1 MIAFT
6 KMEGC
11 GNDFILIE
19 DQDEAL
25 GADLSTLG
33 RALCERTTGIGADG
47 LIVIRADE
55 EPAAYRVVIINASGL
70 SAEMCGNGARCV
82 ARYAILHGLA
92 PQRHQFR
99 TEAGL
104 ISAELVG
111 DEVRVGLSPPGPIA
125 LNQTLELDGRRW
137 TLDCVDTGVP
147 HAVVW
152 TEQPLEDIDVP
163 RLGSA
168 LRHHRFFPKG
178 ANINFVARESGDL
191 RIRTFERGV
200 EAETQACGTGS
211 AAAALLAHARG
222 YAASPVRVHTRHG
235 GVLTISIDAR
245 RDAPAVLHLTGPA
258 NVVFTGQLNEGW
270 RPRQRG

>member
-33 RALCERTTGIGADG
+33 RALCERSTGIGADG

-55 EPAAYRVVIINASGL
+55 EPAAYRVVIINASGMP
-70 SAEMCGNGARCV
+70 AEMCGNGARCV

-125 LNQTLELDGRRW
+125 LNQTLELDGRCW

-178 ANINFVARESGDL
+178 ANINFVARENGDL

-222 YAASPVRVHTRHG
+222 YVASPVRVHTRHG

-245 RDAPAVLHLTGPA
+245 RDTPAVLHLTGPA
-258 NVVFTGQLNEGW
+258 NVVFTGQLNEG
-270 RPRQRG
+270 

>member
-19 DQDEAL
+19 DMDERL
-25 GADLSTLG
+25 GDLSTLG

-47 LIVIRADE
+47 LIVLRTGVK
-55 EPAAYRVVIINASGL
+55 PAAYSVIIINRSGL
-70 SAEMCGNGARCV
+70 AAEMCGNGARCV

-92 PQRHQFR
+92 PEKHQFH
-99 TEAGL
+99 TAAGL
-104 ISAELVG
+104 ISAELDG
-111 DEVRVGLSPPGPIA
+111 DQVRIGLSPPSEAAID
-125 LNQTLELDGRRW
+125 QRVELDGRSW
-137 TLDCVDTGVP
+137 ILDVIDTGVP

-152 TEQPLEDIDVP
+152 IEQPLDEIDVP

-168 LRHHRFFPKG
+168 LRHHPIFPKG
-178 ANINFVARESGDL
+178 ANINFVARENGQL

-211 AAAALLAHARG
+211 AAAALLAQARG
-222 YAASPVRVHTRHG
+222 LAASPVRVRTRHG
-235 GVLTISIDAR
+235 EILTVDIDR
-245 RDAPAVLHLTGPA
+245 GRDGPATVHLTGPA
-258 NVVFTGQLNEGW
+258 KVVFSGHLDEDWQ
-270 RPRQRG
+270 PSH